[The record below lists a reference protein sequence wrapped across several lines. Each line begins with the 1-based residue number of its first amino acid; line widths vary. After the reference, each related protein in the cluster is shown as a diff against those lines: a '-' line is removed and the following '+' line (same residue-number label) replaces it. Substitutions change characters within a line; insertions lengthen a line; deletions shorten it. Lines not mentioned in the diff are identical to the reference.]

1 MAAAMM
7 LCLMVALSRGEE
19 ATTACREMEQMRGLV
34 STEGVEAYNQDGTS
48 LLQRGAGAKASQHS
62 RAMQLPQH
70 HAGKDLADKVA
81 TEFHPLRSTLSSIG
95 GVVVIYF
102 ITYDVLLVT
111 HSVNKAQGKPPGPL
125 EKSVE
130 SAIMGVAFAPML
142 CVLFL
147 SIYKRADTLT
157 MHHPEN
163 YDLPQTYVD
172 IALPVCVVAFAVQMV
187 LYVIK
192 EWTINK
198 QEASGV
204 APGDQMSVW
213 VSFHNISAFVMY
225 VSAITVIVG
234 LVSMSEPSDL
244 VDSKGE
250 LPLST
255 GVFCC
260 NCLVVLY
267 FAVYAVLHIAR
278 MLDYHWQGRGVAA
291 QHLKDRSRYLYEV
304 FKIAATAMQ
313 SAPML
318 AVLFIAIQLTVDAG
332 EESLTDTT
340 ETCMY
345 LCTFLVF
352 VQVVVAV
359 ITPFATGAKLKASP
373 QRAELV
379 DFETN
384 WQRLFMLMSTIKNF
398 CMMAM
403 YMALC
408 VIGYHVWMAEDMP
421 VWKILVVHLATYY
434 FLVYLFFYLTVVTRS
449 LIANGGGTDDGI
461 KTMITA
467 KDAVAFCPMLAILF
481 VHCWIKATNMRSVD
495 GKVGQP
501 QGYAQDCMFLATFG
515 MLLQLILCMT
525 NGVFFT
531 TKDGRGGSCARAGLR
546 LVSLLFYLAMIGIHV
561 CALTVLVSSF
571 LISPSTATGAGSW
584 F

>member
-1 MAAAMM
+1 MAVMKLCAAV
-7 LCLMVALSRGEE
+7 LVALSAGDE
-19 ATTACREMEQMRGLV
+19 AAVSCRDMEQMRGLV
-34 STEGVEAYNQDGTS
+34 ITDDNDTGNQDGTS
-48 LLQRGAGAKASQHS
+48 LLQRGAGALASQHP
-62 RAMQLPQH
+62 RATLA
-70 HAGKDLADKVA
+70 HAADRPDDVA
-81 TEFHPLRSTLSSIG
+81 SEFHPLRSTLSSIG
-95 GVVVIYF
+95 GVVVIYI

-111 HSVNKAQGKPPGPL
+111 NSINKAQGNPPGPL
-125 EKSVE
+125 EKAVE

-147 SIYKRADTLT
+147 SVYKRADTLT
-157 MHHPEN
+157 MHHPEK
-163 YDLPQTYVD
+163 YELPQSYVD
-172 IALPVCVVAFAVQMV
+172 IALPVCVIAFAMQTV

-198 QEASGV
+198 QDASGV
-204 APGDQMSVW
+204 APGNKISMW
-213 VSFHNISAFVMY
+213 VSFHNIAAFVMY
-225 VSAITVIVG
+225 AAAITSIIG
-234 LVSMSEPSDL
+234 LVSMSQPSEL
-244 VDSKGE
+244 VNSKGE

-267 FAVYAVLHIAR
+267 FAVYAILHIAR
-278 MLDYHWQGRGVAA
+278 MADYHWQGRTLPAE
-291 QHLKDRSRYLYEV
+291 HLTDKSRYLYEV

-318 AVLFIAIQLTVDAG
+318 AVFFIAIQLTVDAG
-332 EESLTDTT
+332 EAPLSDAT

-345 LCTFLVF
+345 LCTFLLF
-352 VQVVVAV
+352 VQVVLAV

-384 WQRLFMLMSTIKNF
+384 WPRLFMLMSTIKNF

-403 YMALC
+403 YLALF
-408 VIGYHVWMAEDMP
+408 VIVCHVWAAEDMP
-421 VWKILVVHLATYY
+421 VWQILVVHLATFY
-434 FLVYLFFYLTVVTRS
+434 FLVHLFFYLTVATRS
-449 LIANGGGTDDGI
+449 LMARSGGMDDGI

-481 VHCWIKATNMRSVD
+481 MHCWVKATSMKVVD
-495 GKVGQP
+495 GKSGQP

-515 MLLQLILCMT
+515 MLLQLILCMA
-525 NGVFFT
+525 NGLFFT
-531 TKDGRGGSCARAGLR
+531 SVKDGRGGSFARTGLR
-546 LVSLLFYLAMIGIHV
+546 LVSIMFYLAMIGIHFF
-561 CALTVLVSSF
+561 ALTVLVSSF
-571 LISPSTATGAGSW
+571 LISPSNATGAGTW